1 MIGQLGGVLRRLT
14 PEPVLVRAALY
25 LAGVTGL
32 LVAAPAALLSGRGAL
47 VLVGLLAAIPVLAP
61 GGRWVT
67 VVALVAVAGWLVAT
81 SRYGEP
87 VTAGRVLAL
96 GAALYLLHS
105 LAALA
110 AALPH
115 DAVVAPGA
123 VVRWLARVLAVV
135 LGSAL
140 LSAAVL
146 TALAGV
152 GGRGGY
158 LAATVA
164 GLAVATGLAALL
176 SWTARR

>member
-1 MIGQLGGVLRRLT
+1 MLPT
-14 PEPVLVRAALY
+14 RAM
-25 LAGVTGL
+25 LA
-32 LVAAPAALLSGRGAL
+32 LVA
-47 VLVGLLAAIPVLAP
+47 LLAAVPVIAP
-61 GGRWVT
+61 GSRWVT
-67 VVALVAVAGWLVAT
+67 VVALVAVAGWLAAT

-110 AALPH
+110 AALPY

-135 LGSAL
+135 LGTAL

-146 TALAGV
+146 VGLAGAGD
-152 GGRGGY
+152 GGF
-158 LAATVA
+158 LAASFA
-164 GLAVATGLAALL
+164 GLAIAAGLAALL